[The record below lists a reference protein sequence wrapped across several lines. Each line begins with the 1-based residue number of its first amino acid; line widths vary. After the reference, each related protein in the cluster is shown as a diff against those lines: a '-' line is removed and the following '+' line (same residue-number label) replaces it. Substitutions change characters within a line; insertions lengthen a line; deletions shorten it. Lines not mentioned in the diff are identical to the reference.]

1 MWMAY
6 VHMRMLL
13 AQREIDGVRIE
24 HACLYICS
32 VQMREQGSAW

>member
-13 AQREIDGVRIE
+13 AQREIDSVRKE
-24 HACLYICS
+24 YACLYICS
-32 VQMREQGSAW
+32 VQVEEQGSAW

>member
-13 AQREIDGVRIE
+13 AQREIDGVRVE
-24 HACLYICS
+24 HVCS